1 MEEKIIIESE
11 SSWKKHLIIWLIVLA
26 AVCLIGNLVY
36 AIDYGSYYADALA
49 ECKEEYPLIW
59 EEIWENRRY
68 YRDYSIYDS
77 AFEYGIS
84 NGFRWGGWI
93 FLVSSVGL
101 ALILI
106 VFFMIVKQ
114 NKIIVTDKRI
124 YGQTPFGKRV
134 DLPLDSV
141 SAVSTAW
148 FNGISVATSSGKIS
162 FLLIKNSKEI
172 HTAIS
177 QLLID
182 RQEKKNNQPIVN
194 TTQNTSGADDLIKY
208 KQLLDSGVITQ
219 EEFDLK
225 KKQILGL

>member
-36 AIDYGSYYADALA
+36 MILYTGYYYDRL
-49 ECKEEYPLIW
+49 EWLQENYPGTWNEYW
-59 EEIWENRRY
+59 EKDEGM
-68 YRDYSIYDS
+68 YDS
-77 AFEYGIS
+77 AIEYGIS
-84 NGFRWGGWI
+84 YGFRWGGWI

-114 NKIIVTDKRI
+114 NKIIVTEKRV
-124 YGQTPFGKRV
+124 YGKTALGKRV
-134 DLPLDSV
+134 DLPMDSV

-172 HTAIS
+172 HVAIS

-219 EEFDLK
+219 EEFNLK